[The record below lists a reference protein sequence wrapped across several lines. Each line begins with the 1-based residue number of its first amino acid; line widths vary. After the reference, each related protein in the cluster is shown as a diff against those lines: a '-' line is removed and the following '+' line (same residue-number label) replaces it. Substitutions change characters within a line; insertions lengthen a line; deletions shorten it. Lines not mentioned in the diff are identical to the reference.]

1 MYEYTYNIYRQLFC
15 WTDKW
20 YGMSIQD
27 IRDLEAKTKLDLDN
41 NRNQGEIAGT
51 KVENL

>member
-1 MYEYTYNIYRQLFC
+1 MLITRIRQLFC

-27 IRDLEAKTKLDLDN
+27 IRDLEAKTKEDLDKQ
-41 NRNQGEIAGT
+41 RNEGEI
-51 KVENL
+51 VSNHLDDL

>member
-1 MYEYTYNIYRQLFC
+1 MFC

-27 IRDLEAKTKLDLDN
+27 IRDLEAKTKLDLDDK
-41 NRNQGEIAGT
+41 RNQGEIANAN
-51 KVENL
+51 VDEDL